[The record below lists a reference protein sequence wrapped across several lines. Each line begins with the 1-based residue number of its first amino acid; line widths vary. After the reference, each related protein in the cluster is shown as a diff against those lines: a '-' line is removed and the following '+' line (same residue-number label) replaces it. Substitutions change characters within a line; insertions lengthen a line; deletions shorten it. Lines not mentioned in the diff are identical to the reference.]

1 MTKIS
6 WFLFSFLCSVN
17 LLGNTI
23 ELQLV
28 HQSALASEPGKVNNL
43 SIAIVN
49 QGINPTKLR
58 PQLDLPTGWKT
69 ISNSAVFTIKGK
81 TKTFKIISFVVPVK
95 ALAGTY
101 EINYR
106 LTDSQNPTTEYT
118 EKITVH
124 VKATNKLK
132 LIALTTPSTMLAG
145 MTVKGQFLVKNN
157 SNQPQTIFLSTNYA
171 KIIGESTLQLPAFS
185 SQKVDLEITTFAQTR
200 KETRLSIN
208 LKAVLKGSEISE
220 IAYLHNQILPSTEIE
235 IDDTRKLP
243 GYASLNYIHRQLSN
257 GKKGQGWQGELF
269 LQGAIDEK
277 KEKEVTLNLR
287 GPNQQDGTEL
297 TLYDQYFAKYK
308 TKDFSVSVGDNSYA
322 LSTLTEF
329 SRNGRG
335 LQAEG
340 YFGTATVGAFYVK
353 PRFFVDIKQEVG
365 VFIQNEFNHK
375 TSFRFN
381 YLHKEAVNN
390 KGTASIMSIS
400 GQFNPFKNTFVLGE
414 VASGNS
420 GQAVYLKA
428 QTKLFDRLH
437 FNGNLIYASPNF
449 AGYFQ
454 NTINLIGNLSY
465 SLSKKVNIV
474 TGILQ
479 DRRNAALDTLINA
492 APFSDRRH
500 IGLRF
505 RVTPN
510 TLFQLNVRQNEIEDR
525 LPQKQFFRKENLI
538 TANFNHRIRRFN
550 FSIAGEYGKANNYL
564 QALEADFREVF
575 RTYLD
580 INVKI
585 RQFSLRAFSQYYN
598 ENSLQNPSQKQLLFG
613 GTISGIIKEKTQF
626 KLRYQ
631 NDFEAEAYYKN
642 RNAFDFFLTHSIR
655 RNQQLILSARQTV
668 QRNTLNNRDFAFSA
682 KYVYQFGIRLEEK
695 PPTGNIYGQ
704 IQRRDSLPAQGIIV
718 LLNGK
723 RAITD
728 AAGCFHFKGMKPGK
742 YPLLLDPASLAL
754 HEMLSDNVLPLVE
767 ILPEENQNINLKLI
781 QSGAIIGAIQFKGSP
796 NKAQLISLKSVG
808 NLLVEV
814 NNGKEIRRT
823 FTDVKGNYKF
833 GDLKPGT
840 WTVKVLKSDI
850 DKNLKI
856 AQSSFTISIK
866 EGEAVNLPIIIQ
878 KKKRNIQ
885 FKKLIQLSDDDG

>member
-1 MTKIS
+1 LID
-6 WFLFSFLCSVN
+6 
-17 LLGNTI
+17 
-23 ELQLV
+23 
-28 HQSALASEPGKVNNL
+28 
-43 SIAIVN
+43 SI
-49 QGINPTKLR
+49 L
-58 PQLDLPTGWKT
+58 
-69 ISNSAVFTIKGK
+69 
-81 TKTFKIISFVVPVK
+81 
-95 ALAGTY
+95 
-101 EINYR
+101 
-106 LTDSQNPTTEYT
+106 
-118 EKITVH
+118 
-124 VKATNKLK
+124 
-132 LIALTTPSTMLAG
+132 M
-145 MTVKGQFLVKNN
+145 
-157 SNQPQTIFLSTNYA
+157 
-171 KIIGESTLQLPAFS
+171 
-185 SQKVDLEITTFAQTR
+185 
-200 KETRLSIN
+200 
-208 LKAVLKGSEISE
+208 
-220 IAYLHNQILPSTEIE
+220 
-235 IDDTRKLP
+235 
-243 GYASLNYIHRQLSN
+243 
-257 GKKGQGWQGELF
+257 
-269 LQGAIDEK
+269 
-277 KEKEVTLNLR
+277 
-287 GPNQQDGTEL
+287 
-297 TLYDQYFAKYK
+297 
-308 TKDFSVSVGDNSYA
+308 
-322 LSTLTEF
+322 
-329 SRNGRG
+329 
-335 LQAEG
+335 
-340 YFGTATVGAFYVK
+340 
-353 PRFFVDIKQEVG
+353 
-365 VFIQNEFNHK
+365 
-375 TSFRFN
+375 
-381 YLHKEAVNN
+381 
-390 KGTASIMSIS
+390 
-400 GQFNPFKNTFVLGE
+400 
-414 VASGNS
+414 
-420 GQAVYLKA
+420 
-428 QTKLFDRLH
+428 
-437 FNGNLIYASPNF
+437 
-449 AGYFQ
+449 
-454 NTINLIGNLSY
+454 
-465 SLSKKVNIV
+465 
-474 TGILQ
+474 
-479 DRRNAALDTLINA
+479 
-492 APFSDRRH
+492 DRRH

-754 HEMLSDNVLPLVE
+754 HEML
-767 ILPEENQNINLKLI
+767 
-781 QSGAIIGAIQFKGSP
+781 
-796 NKAQLISLKSVG
+796 G

-850 DKNLKI
+850 DKNLK
-856 AQSSFTISIK
+856 
-866 EGEAVNLPIIIQ
+866 
-878 KKKRNIQ
+878 
-885 FKKLIQLSDDDG
+885 LSDDDG